1 MLTATMNQ
9 EPGDHR
15 GMYRPPLRLKHNGEL
30 PVRVG
35 WPGHESG
42 TESECREQE
51 VFYRCRF
58 CLTKI
63 TSAARMIE
71 VSGSHRHVFANP
83 YGKIFEIGCFAAAPG
98 CISHGTPTT
107 ECTWFAGCSWR
118 FSLCGSCFSHLG
130 WKYQSYRAASFFGLI
145 LANLLR
151 Q

>member
-1 MLTATMNQ
+1 MNP

-15 GMYRPPLRLKHNGEL
+15 GMYPTPLLLKRHGEL
-30 PVRVG
+30 PVMSR
-35 WPGHESG
+35 PGRESG
-42 TESECREQE
+42 AASDRGEQE

-98 CISHGTPTT
+98 CISQGTPTT

-130 WKYQSYRAASFFGLI
+130 WKYQPNRAASFFGLI
-145 LANLLR
+145 LANLLC